1 MAADGD
7 RNSEAVQSSSVT
19 HQVQHGNEPLSCG
32 DMYTTALSSIAK
44 APSPALLGQTLVSLS
59 RLTAK
64 RRSQSADCSGS
75 LRSRICEREEII
87 EEGSSSATQF
97 ERKYALLPPL
107 ASAKRLCVLS
117 EHLALMRDGLH
128 QGATPILADH
138 NAITPFKRIDLMLLS
153 NNHRDEDR
161 NGCIEGRCL
170 SSAKVIKCRSTDYQE
185 RRRKNNDAARRS
197 REARRTKETVNRTR
211 MVHLEEE
218 NNQLRIQIDNLRG
231 QLNHMQLMLMAS
243 KAAHYLT

>member
-153 NNHRDEDR
+153 NNHRFVSEKWKSRYCVMLYFVRKFRDVIMHSQFD
-161 NGCIEGRCL
+161 NSIL
-170 SSAKVIKCRSTDYQE
+170 SIYMVKSFRARLSLAEIVTDVPSC
-185 RRRKNNDAARRS
+185 DAAG
-197 REARRTKETVNRTR
+197 K
-211 MVHLEEE
+211 
-218 NNQLRIQIDNLRG
+218 
-231 QLNHMQLMLMAS
+231 
-243 KAAHYLT
+243 

>member
-1 MAADGD
+1 MELAYNCLSPVRAKLRLPPVFEEIVHQQIFTYLYFGSAVAVTRKVEMAADGD

-170 SSAKVIKCRSTDYQE
+170 SSAKFYGLAHSPHEKVT
-185 RRRKNNDAARRS
+185 N
-197 REARRTKETVNRTR
+197 RE
-211 MVHLEEE
+211 
-218 NNQLRIQIDNLRG
+218 LR
-231 QLNHMQLMLMAS
+231 
-243 KAAHYLT
+243 